1 MRALFMTLLAS
12 LPLGFAC
19 GAWAGEYHAEVGRPH
34 GDFTLPELGTGKPVS
49 LSDFRGKKVLLIH
62 FGSW

>member
-1 MRALFMTLLAS
+1 MRLWLVMLLVF
-12 LPLGFAC
+12 LPLGSAS
-19 GAWAGEYHAEVGRPH
+19 GAWAGEYHIEVGRLH